1 MGEVQLLDRVL
12 LKLGLAQDD
21 AELESFIKVYL
32 CPVLLKTG
40 GYSLSVDALQ
50 SCFEHA
56 LVCIR
61 VIAVNASCHQAVN
74 ANPSSARL
82 DCVHPQLGVPLPRVE

>member
-21 AELESFIKVYL
+21 AELEGFIKVYL

-40 GYSLSVDALQ
+40 GLSLPSTHCKQL
-50 SCFEHA
+50 SIG
-56 LVCIR
+56 IR
-61 VIAVNASCHQAVN
+61 VNSSIHQCN
-74 ANPSSARL
+74 R
-82 DCVHPQLGVPLPRVE
+82 

>member
-40 GYSLSVDALQ
+40 GYSLPVDALQ

-56 LVCIR
+56 LVGIR
-61 VIAVNASCHQAVN
+61 VIPQPMQAAAKPSTPTPPVHGLTACISSRVCLCHV
-74 ANPSSARL
+74 
-82 DCVHPQLGVPLPRVE
+82 